1 MFELT
6 EAAQKQLQSYFQD
19 KEAQPIRIYLAPGG

>member
-6 EAAQKQLQSYFQD
+6 EAAEKQLKSYFQD
-19 KEAQPIRIYLAPGG
+19 KEVQPIRIYLAPGG